1 MIDSH
6 CHLNDERFDEDRDL
20 VLSRAA
26 EAGVTHAV
34 VVGYDLASSRRAV
47 ELANRTPQGPSPNL
61 AAVVGVSTHLA
72 AEWSDTVEE
81 EIRQLLGMPG
91 VVGLGETGLDFFYPE
106 PAREI
111 QERSLA
117 AQLEIANELGIPVV
131 FHLREAATEFF
142 AILDRARFTGPGVL
156 HCFTGDE
163 RAMREG
169 VARGLLVSF
178 SGIVTFKKAADLL
191 GVAKVTPLRNLL
203 VETDAP
209 YLAPAPHRGKR
220 CEPSH
225 VIHTAELLIRAR
237 GEDPLEFAQA
247 MESNL
252 LRLFPKLAS
261 ARNQARASG
270 ARLV

>member
-6 CHLNDERFDEDRDL
+6 CHLNDERFEEDLDS
-20 VLSRAA
+20 VLLRAA
-26 EAGVTHAV
+26 EAGLKHAV
-34 VVGYDLASSRRAV
+34 VVGYDLPSSRRAV
-47 ELANRTPQGPSPNL
+47 ELAHRTPQGSSPNL

-72 AEWSDTVEE
+72 AEWSDSAGE
-81 EIRQLLGMPG
+81 EIRQLLGMPR

-106 PAREI
+106 PARAI

-117 AQLEIANELGIPVV
+117 AQLEIAKDLEVPVV
-131 FHLREAATEFF
+131 FHLREAARDFF
-142 AILDRARFTGPGVL
+142 AILDREKFTGPGVL

-163 RAMREG
+163 SAMREG
-169 VARGLLVSF
+169 VARGLFISY

-191 GVAKVTPLRNLL
+191 AVAKVTPLENLL

-209 YLAPAPHRGKR
+209 YLAPVPHRGKR
-220 CEPSH
+220 CEPCH
-225 VIHTAELLIRAR
+225 VIHTAELLVRER
-237 GEDPLEFAQA
+237 GEDPLEFERA

-261 ARNQARASG
+261 NPNQAVRPS
-270 ARLV
+270 ARLA